1 MTDDTETRARGLK
14 VLLFDVDGVLTD
26 GATLVH
32 GDGSEA
38 LRFDIRDGLGLVAAQ
53 RAGLAAGVVSS
64 RALPA
69 AGHRAAQLG
78 LRHVLLGVTDKL
90 TAVSRVLAQEGV
102 DFDALGYMGDDL
114 VDLPVL
120 ARAGLAAAP
129 ADAAADV
136 KACARLVTRASG
148 GHGAVREFIEFVL
161 RARGEWE
168 RTLASYHRE
177 RT

>member
-69 AGHRAAQLG
+69 VGHRAAQLG

-90 TAVSRVLAQEGV
+90 AAVSRVLAQEGV